1 MDLLD
6 SARARECLS
15 GIYMV
20 MLGDSAMSETMHD
33 LVMLLSGLATT
44 SDAMKTYMDNA
55 TRYAC
60 CTC

>member
-20 MLGDSAMSETMHD
+20 MLGDSAVSETMHD
-33 LVMLLSGLATT
+33 LVMLLSGLATP
-44 SDAMKTYMDNA
+44 DAMKTYIDNA